1 MYFSLIFFIGCA
13 ATFLVIYIEKYLR
26 YSDPWI
32 VISKVFIQVGIAC
45 LAIYTS
51 LTRISDNKQHPSDVL
66 AGMILGIVIG
76 YIFGYSLESKIVCV
90 NRSQDK
96 VGEEKISESKKM
108 KRNKDSLVLIE
119 ETDTL
124 LKPRIVHETPI

>member
-1 MYFSLIFFIGCA
+1 
-13 ATFLVIYIEKYLR
+13 
-26 YSDPWI
+26 
-32 VISKVFIQVGIAC
+32 
-45 LAIYTS
+45 
-51 LTRISDNKQHPSDVL
+51 
-66 AGMILGIVIG
+66 MILGIVIG
-76 YIFGYSLESKIVCV
+76 YRFGYSLESKIVCV

>member
-1 MYFSLIFFIGCA
+1 
-13 ATFLVIYIEKYLR
+13 
-26 YSDPWI
+26 
-32 VISKVFIQVGIAC
+32 
-45 LAIYTS
+45 
-51 LTRISDNKQHPSDVL
+51 
-66 AGMILGIVIG
+66 MILGIVIG
-76 YIFGYSLESKIVCV
+76 YIFGYSLESKIVCI

>member
-1 MYFSLIFFIGCA
+1 
-13 ATFLVIYIEKYLR
+13 
-26 YSDPWI
+26 
-32 VISKVFIQVGIAC
+32 
-45 LAIYTS
+45 
-51 LTRISDNKQHPSDVL
+51 
-66 AGMILGIVIG
+66 MILGIVIG

-124 LKPRIVHETPI
+124 LKPRIVHETPFKTM

>member
-1 MYFSLIFFIGCA
+1 
-13 ATFLVIYIEKYLR
+13 
-26 YSDPWI
+26 
-32 VISKVFIQVGIAC
+32 
-45 LAIYTS
+45 
-51 LTRISDNKQHPSDVL
+51 
-66 AGMILGIVIG
+66 MILGIVIG

>member
-1 MYFSLIFFIGCA
+1 MLYIG
-13 ATFLVIYIEKYLR
+13 KYLQ
-26 YSDPWI
+26 YSAIW
-32 VISKVFIQVGIAC
+32 VILSKVFVQVFIAC

>member
-1 MYFSLIFFIGCA
+1 M
-13 ATFLVIYIEKYLR
+13 
-26 YSDPWI
+26 
-32 VISKVFIQVGIAC
+32 
-45 LAIYTS
+45 
-51 LTRISDNKQHPSDVL
+51 
-66 AGMILGIVIG
+66 
-76 YIFGYSLESKIVCV
+76 CV